1 VAMNLVRRNAE
12 SLAAASASKRTGARD
27 GADWD
32 MDELLLVD
40 LWSIAGSIS
49 AYLVVRPQECP

>member
-1 VAMNLVRRNAE
+1 
-12 SLAAASASKRTGARD
+12 
-27 GADWD
+27 